1 MDVLSKG
8 IGEKSIQLITPVI
21 TDILTQQAG
30 ADAQFNLFHC
40 SFPFHYIT
48 ITELSFNKILNGRDR
63 MLEKMKGLVKGNDLC
78 VLATVSEG
86 KPHCSLM
93 SYISDEEGRE
103 IYLISHKKTKK
114 YNNLM
119 QNPTVSLLIDS
130 REEEKGQRRIYIKA
144 LTVSGE
150 FQTINDPV
158 KKGLI
163 REKFLKRHPH
173 LIDFLNDPGA
183 EIFSIKIKSF
193 QLLDGVKDA
202 FFETID

>member
-1 MDVLSKG
+1 LRKRG
-8 IGEKSIQLITPVI
+8 GWGYGGEGDT
-21 TDILTQQAG
+21 
-30 ADAQFNLFHC
+30 
-40 SFPFHYIT
+40 
-48 ITELSFNKILNGRDR
+48 
-63 MLEKMKGLVKGNDLC
+63 MLEKMKELVKANDLC

-86 KPHCSLM
+86 RPHCSLM
-93 SYISDEEGRE
+93 SYISDEDGHE
-103 IYLISHKKTKK
+103 IFLISDKTTKK
-114 YNNLM
+114 YANLM
-119 QNPTVSLLIDS
+119 ENPVVSLLIDT

-150 FQTINDPV
+150 FQTIDDSV

-183 EIFSIKIKSF
+183 EIFSIKTKSF

-202 FFETID
+202 FFETIG

>member
-1 MDVLSKG
+1 
-8 IGEKSIQLITPVI
+8 
-21 TDILTQQAG
+21 
-30 ADAQFNLFHC
+30 
-40 SFPFHYIT
+40 
-48 ITELSFNKILNGRDR
+48 
-63 MLEKMKGLVKGNDLC
+63 MLEKMKELVKTNDLC

-86 KPHCSLM
+86 RPHCSLM
-93 SYISDEEGRE
+93 SYISDEDGHE
-103 IYLISHKKTKK
+103 IFLISNKTTKK
-114 YNNLM
+114 YANLM
-119 QNPTVSLLIDS
+119 ENPVVSLLIDT

-150 FQTINDPV
+150 FQTIDDSV

-183 EIFSIKIKSF
+183 EIFSIKTKSF

-202 FFETID
+202 FFETIG

>member
-1 MDVLSKG
+1 
-8 IGEKSIQLITPVI
+8 
-21 TDILTQQAG
+21 
-30 ADAQFNLFHC
+30 
-40 SFPFHYIT
+40 
-48 ITELSFNKILNGRDR
+48 
-63 MLEKMKGLVKGNDLC
+63 MLEKMKELVKANDLC

-86 KPHCSLM
+86 RPHCSLM

-103 IYLISHKKTKK
+103 IFLISHKGTKK
-114 YNNLM
+114 YANLIG
-119 QNPTVSLLIDS
+119 NPRVSLLIDT

-163 REKFLKRHPH
+163 REKFLNRHPH

-183 EIFSIKIKSF
+183 EIFSIKTKAF
-193 QLLDGVKDA
+193 QLLDGVKNA
-202 FFETID
+202 FFETIE